1 MQEMT
6 FRKTLSRAVRD
17 ARRKRGLTQRALA
30 HHSGITEKYLS
41 RIELGLVTPSVFV
54 TFRLCHALAVDL
66 GELLTLAPPSEHRDV
81 GRIARILR
89 GRSDAQLDL
98 ARRVL
103 AELFR

>member
-30 HHSGITEKYLS
+30 HH
-41 RIELGLVTPSVFV
+41 ELGLVTPSVFV

-81 GRIARILR
+81 GKIARILR

-103 AELFR
+103 SELFR